1 MHPHLLP
8 WTNHAQRMLIIP
20 RCAVQA
26 LFDAILAGLLA
37 RVRDHNGRVQEAA
50 CSGLAEV
57 LEHAGHCTQGAIL
70 VPRFQVRDFGL
81 FISLDYM
88 FVWSMCTAA

>member
-1 MHPHLLP
+1 
-8 WTNHAQRMLIIP
+8 MLIIP

-37 RVRDHNGRVQEAA
+37 CVRDHNGRVQEAA

-70 VPRFQVRDFGL
+70 VPRFQVGWCGWGV
-81 FISLDYM
+81 ITSG
-88 FVWSMCTAA
+88 TGAALPGRGRCGG